1 LAKNLKLNIKNTQ
14 IAKALNLDSV
24 KEKLAQ
30 KKSTEEV
37 VEKEQVPKK
46 KKEPVVAK
54 KAKPKVADVVDKKA
68 KQKVTEVVEE
78 VNVAEQPRAKAR
90 SKSVFAETEKME
102 VKEEQIEDT
111 AHEENFPTEIEE
123 QSQHTEAAPTE
134 EPPLEPSEE
143 IIQIIE
149 TETTSSVKFEEQIIQ
164 PSKNEEVVKATPIVE
179 EIVKPVE
186 FKNPPVR
193 LGPTGRHVND
203 LFKPKPVQKP
213 LPKSGDPAP
222 VNSEDSSLK
231 NADRPKVK
239 QKLKSKSGEFETT
252 ETTADTGAK
261 KGDKTSK
268 FKEFRDIK
276 PTTRPVQPERGFG
289 TRDRQGL
296 GETEEQFRWRKKR
309 RKKLTKAEIEEATI
323 RPSELSIRLPISI
336 KDLAIEMKLK
346 ASQLIE
352 KLFLQGAI
360 LTLNDVLDDETT
372 IQLLGNEFGCDI
384 KIDTTEER
392 RIQITDKT
400 IRQEISESAPEKL
413 MHRAPVVAFMGHVDH
428 GKTSLIDAI
437 RSSNRTASEA
447 GAITQHI
454 GAFRCS
460 TAVGDITILDTPG
473 HEAFSAMRARGADV
487 TDIVVLVIAGDEG
500 AMKQTEE
507 AIQHAKAAGVS
518 IVVAI
523 NKCDKPAFDAEK
535 VYRQLADHDLLPEVW
550 GGQTITINCSAITK
564 EGIPQ
569 LLEMLA
575 LQAEVLELNADR
587 TARARGTVIESEM
600 HKGLGAI
607 ASLLVQN
614 GTLKKGDALVF
625 DQYWG
630 YVKTMHDEHGTA
642 ITEAGPSTP
651 VEITGLSGLPAAGQ
665 EFIVVENDKEAR
677 NIAEARSQKLQGAVI
692 QRRPVTLEN
701 YLEDSV
707 VPVKKVLNV
716 IVRADVQGSLEA
728 LKNALIGI
736 ESDKAEVNII
746 FSSVGEISESD
757 VLLAAASK
765 AIILGFHTK
774 VESHAESLIK
784 QYSVQIKLHDII
796 YHAIDAIK
804 DLLTGTL
811 DKLEQEVAKGKAEV
825 KATFKSSQ
833 HGIIAG
839 CVVTEGVISRSNHIR
854 IFREGAEIWKG
865 PISSIKRVKEDVK
878 EVRNGF
884 ECGILVTTNNIREGD
899 TIEAFE
905 IIYIQQKL

>member
-1 LAKNLKLNIKNTQ
+1 MAKNLKLNIKNTQ

-30 KKSTEEV
+30 KKSVEEA
-37 VEKEQVPKK
+37 VEKEEAPPKKEAAAPKK
-46 KKEPVVAK
+46 KREPAANTAPK
-54 KAKPKVADVVDKKA
+54 KAKSRAA
-68 KQKVTEVVEE
+68 EVVEE
-78 VNVAEQPRAKAR
+78 VSQPEAPRAKAR
-90 SKSVFAETEKME
+90 SKSVFAESEKVEEKPLEHHEERSVEAVPIASLAEEANPSIELSSAQQTEASAALSE
-102 VKEEQIEDT
+102 VAPPQSPEPEDVPVVHAVKEKKQSLIENESHVEPDSFLEQM
-111 AHEENFPTEIEE
+111 F
-123 QSQHTEAAPTE
+123 
-134 EPPLEPSEE
+134 EPAKKSP
-143 IIQIIE
+143 
-149 TETTSSVKFEEQIIQ
+149 VK
-164 PSKNEEVVKATPIVE
+164 
-179 EIVKPVE
+179 
-186 FKNPPVR
+186 

-203 LFKPKPVQKP
+203 LLKAKPSAKKPVEIIQT
-213 LPKSGDPAP
+213 LDDAL
-222 VNSEDSSLK
+222 SLK
-231 NADRPKVK
+231 KNERAKIKQKVK
-239 QKLKSKSGEFETT
+239 VKPTEFESL
-252 ETTADTGAK
+252 EGASDTSAK
-261 KGDKTSK
+261 KGEKSSK
-268 FKEFRDIK
+268 FKEFRDVK
-276 PTTRPVQPERGFG
+276 PTRLGQTDRGFG
-289 TRDRQGL
+289 VRDHQGL
-296 GETEEQFRWRKKR
+296 GETEDQQRWRKKR
-309 RKKLTKAEIEEATI
+309 RKKLTKAEIEETTI
-323 RPSELSIRLPISI
+323 RPSELTIRVPISL

-360 LTLNDVLDDETT
+360 LTLNDLLDDETT
-372 IQLLGNEFGCDI
+372 IQVLGSEFGCEI
-384 KIDTTEER
+384 HIDTSEER

-400 IRQEISESAPEKL
+400 IRQEIAESPPEKL
-413 MHRAPVVAFMGHVDH
+413 VHRAPVVAFMGHVDH

-500 AMKQTEE
+500 TMKQTEE

-535 VYRQLADHDLLPEVW
+535 VYRQLADHDLLPEAW

-575 LQAEVLELNADR
+575 LQAEVLELRANPA
-587 TARARGTVIESEM
+587 TRARGTVIESEM

-614 GTLKKGDALVF
+614 GTLKRGDALVF

-630 YVKTMHDEHGTA
+630 YVKTMHDEHGISLTD
-642 ITEAGPSTP
+642 AGPSTP

-665 EFIVVENDKEAR
+665 EFIVVESDKEAR
-677 NIAEARSQKLQGAVI
+677 NIAEARAEKLQSAAV
-692 QRRPVTLEN
+692 QRRTVTLEN
-701 YLEDSV
+701 YLEDAAT
-707 VPVKKVLNV
+707 PLKKVLNV
-716 IVRADVQGSLEA
+716 IIRADVQGSLEA

-736 ESDKAEVNII
+736 ESDKAEVNVI

-784 QYSVQIKLHDII
+784 QYNVQIKLHDVI
-796 YHAIDAIK
+796 YHAIDTVK
-804 DLLTGTL
+804 ELLTGTL
-811 DKLEQEVAKGKAEV
+811 DKLQQEVAKGKAEV

-839 CVVTEGVISRSNHIR
+839 CMVTEGIISRSNHIR
-854 IFREGAEIWKG
+854 IFRNDKEIWKG
-865 PISSIKRVKEDVK
+865 PIISLKRVKEDVK
-878 EVRNGF
+878 EVRSGF
-884 ECGILVTTNNIREGD
+884 ECGILVSTNNIQEGD
-899 TIEAFE
+899 VIEAFE
-905 IIYIQQKL
+905 IVYIQQKL

>member
-1 LAKNLKLNIKNTQ
+1 MAKNLKLNIKNTQ

-30 KKSTEEV
+30 KKSVEEV
-37 VEKEQVPKK
+37 VEKEQAPKK
-46 KKEPVVAK
+46 KREPAAAPAR
-54 KAKPKVADVVDKKA
+54 KAKTKA
-68 KQKVTEVVEE
+68 AEPVEE
-78 VNVAEQPRAKAR
+78 VVATDQPRAKAR
-90 SKSVFAETEKME
+90 SKSVFAEAEKTEVKVEHHVEEEVSEPAPEPTPAQEPPVVVEEEFVPAIEPATPEAAEVAPQMVADE
-102 VKEEQIEDT
+102 VPAFVADEVIEPVVKEEPVFT
-111 AHEENFPTEIEE
+111 AP
-123 QSQHTEAAPTE
+123 
-134 EPPLEPSEE
+134 
-143 IIQIIE
+143 
-149 TETTSSVKFEEQIIQ
+149 VV
-164 PSKNEEVVKATPIVE
+164 EEVVKPAEP
-179 EIVKPVE
+179 KA
-186 FKNPPVR
+186 PPVR

-203 LFKPKPVQKP
+203 LFKAKPKVAPKAVEAPVVDISDLDNKKADRTKVRQKAK
-213 LPKSGDPAP
+213 PKSID
-222 VNSEDSSLK
+222 
-231 NADRPKVK
+231 
-239 QKLKSKSGEFETT
+239 FE
-252 ETTADTGAK
+252 TADTVVDAGVK
-261 KGDKTSK
+261 KGDKSAK
-268 FKEFRDIK
+268 FKEFRDVK
-276 PTTRPVQPERGFG
+276 PARPVQSDRGFG

-296 GETEEQFRWRKKR
+296 GETEDQLRWRKKR
-309 RKKLTKAEIEEATI
+309 RKKLTKAEIEETTI
-323 RPSELSIRLPISI
+323 RPSELAVRLPISI
-336 KDLAIEMKLK
+336 KDLAVEMKLK

-372 IQLLGNEFGCDI
+372 IQLLGHEFGCEI
-384 KIDTTEER
+384 SIDTKEEK

-400 IRQEISESAPEKL
+400 IKQEVNETPSEKL
-413 MHRAPVVAFMGHVDH
+413 VHRAPVVAFMGHVDH

-460 TAVGDITILDTPG
+460 TSVGDITILDTPG

-500 AMKQTEE
+500 TMKQTEE

-535 VYRQLADHDLLPEVW
+535 VYRQLADHDLLPEAW
-550 GGQTITINCSAITK
+550 GGQTITINCSAVTK

-575 LQAEVLELNADR
+575 LQAEVLELKADP

-614 GTLKKGDALVF
+614 GTLKRGDALVF

-630 YVKTMHDEHGTA
+630 YVKTMHDEHGA
-642 ITEAGPSTP
+642 ILNEAGPSTP

-665 EFIVVENDKEAR
+665 EFIVVESDKEAR
-677 NIAEARSQKLQGAVI
+677 NIAEARSQKLQSAVL
-692 QRRPVTLEN
+692 QRRTVTLEN
-701 YLEDSV
+701 YLEDSAA
-707 VPVKKVLNV
+707 PTKKVLNV
-716 IVRADVQGSLEA
+716 IIRADVQGSLEA
-728 LKNALIGI
+728 LKNALLGI
-736 ESDKAEVNII
+736 VSDKAEVNVI

-774 VESHAESLIK
+774 VEGHAESLIK
-784 QYSVQIKLHDII
+784 QYNVQIKLHDVI
-796 YHAIDAIK
+796 YHAIDTVK

-811 DKLEQEVAKGKAEV
+811 DKLEQEVPKGKAEV

-839 CVVTEGVISRSNHIR
+839 CMVTEGIISRSNHIR
-854 IFREGAEIWKG
+854 IMRDGKEIWKG
-865 PISSIKRVKEDVK
+865 PISSIKRVKEDVR
-878 EVRNGF
+878 EVRSGF
-884 ECGILVTTNNIREGD
+884 ECGILVSTNNIQQGD
-899 TIEAFE
+899 IIEAFE
-905 IIYIQQKL
+905 IVYIQQKL

>member
-1 LAKNLKLNIKNTQ
+1 MAKNLKLNIKNTQ

-30 KKSTEEV
+30 KKSVEEV
-37 VEKEQVPKK
+37 VEKEQAPKK
-46 KKEPVVAK
+46 KREPAAK
-54 KAKPKVADVVDKKA
+54 KTKAKPE
-68 KQKVTEVVEE
+68 EVVEE
-78 VNVAEQPRAKAR
+78 VMEQPRAKAR
-90 SKSVFAETEKME
+90 SKSVFAETEKVEIKAEPIEE
-102 VKEEQIEDT
+102 VAEEAAAPKEFEEIPETIAEET
-111 AHEENFPTEIEE
+111 AASQERVEEHVPVQEIEVAHQPEIE
-123 QSQHTEAAPTE
+123 QAIS
-134 EPPLEPSEE
+134 EP
-143 IIQIIE
+143 
-149 TETTSSVKFEEQIIQ
+149 
-164 PSKNEEVVKATPIVE
+164 KNVEEEVIITPSTVE
-179 EIVKPVE
+179 EISPPEEVKKPAPV
-186 FKNPPVR
+186 K

-203 LFKPKPVQKP
+203 LFKPKPTPKP
-213 LPKSGDPAP
+213 TSKNVELPTVPEQ
-222 VNSEDSSLK
+222 NSELK
-231 NADRPKVK
+231 KGESPKVK
-239 QKLKSKSGEFETT
+239 QKVKTKTEDFETI
-252 ETTADTGAK
+252 DIGSDIGAK
-261 KGDKTSK
+261 KGDKAAK

-276 PTTRPVQPERGFG
+276 PARAPQADRGFG

-296 GETEEQFRWRKKR
+296 GETEEQLRWRKKK
-309 RKKLTKAEIEEATI
+309 RKKLTKAEIEETTI
-323 RPSELSIRLPISI
+323 RPSELTIRVPISV
-336 KDLAIEMKLK
+336 KDLAAEMKLK

-352 KLFLQGAI
+352 KLFLQGVI
-360 LTLNDVLDDETT
+360 LTLNDMLDDETT
-372 IQLLGNEFGCDI
+372 IQLLGGEFGCEI
-384 KIDTTEER
+384 KIDTSEEK

-400 IRQEISESAPEKL
+400 IRQEVAESEPEKL
-413 MHRAPVVAFMGHVDH
+413 VHRAPVVAFMGHVDH

-437 RSSNRTASEA
+437 RSSNRTATEA

-460 TAVGDITILDTPG
+460 TPVGDITILDTPG

-500 AMKQTEE
+500 TMKQTEE
-507 AIQHAKAAGVS
+507 AIQHAKAAGVT

-535 VYRQLADHDLLPEVW
+535 VYRQLADHDLLPEAW

-564 EGIPQ
+564 EGVPQ

-575 LQAEVLELNADR
+575 LQAEVLELKADPS
-587 TARARGTVIESEM
+587 ARARGTVIESEM

-630 YVKTMHDEHGTA
+630 YVKTMHDENGKML
-642 ITEAGPSTP
+642 TEAGPSTP

-665 EFIVVENDKEAR
+665 EFIVVESDKEAR
-677 NIAEARSQKLQGAVI
+677 NIAEARSQKLQSATM

-701 YLEDSV
+701 YLEESAT
-707 VPVKKVLNV
+707 PVKKVLNV
-716 IVRADVQGSLEA
+716 IIRADVQGSLEA
-728 LKNALIGI
+728 LKNALLGI
-736 ESDKAEVNII
+736 ESDKAEVNVI

-765 AIILGFHTK
+765 AIIVGFHTK

-784 QYSVQIKLHDII
+784 QYNVQIKLHDVI
-796 YHAIDAIK
+796 YHAIDTVK
-804 DLLTGTL
+804 ELLTGTL
-811 DKLEQEVAKGKAEV
+811 DRLEQEVPKGKAEV

-839 CVVTEGVISRSNHIR
+839 CMVIEGIITRSNHVR
-854 IFREGAEIWKG
+854 IFRDGKEIWKG

-878 EVRNGF
+878 EVRSGF
-884 ECGILVTTNNIREGD
+884 ECGILVNTNNIREGD
-899 TIEAFE
+899 IIEAFE
-905 IIYIQQKL
+905 IVYIQQKL